1 MIEHPARYVEN
12 GGRCFNILAMEML
25 TRSLPQNIEAE
36 QAVLG
41 AILIESTSIN
51 QVMEVLTPEDFYKD
65 AHRKIYSAMID
76 LDRENKPIDL
86 LTLFD
91 HLRNNGNQLEEVG
104 ASSYLTYLTELV
116 PATENVNY
124 YAQLVR
130 EKAIIRNLVMAA
142 TDIAHRGHDGNIDI
156 DEFIDRAEH
165 TILDIAQNKIKPS
178 FYDSKYLASA
188 ALDIIE
194 SLHARKELVSGVPSG
209 FERLDYMTTGLQPSD
224 LIIVAARPGLGKTS
238 FCLDIASNAALHAGK
253 CVGIFSLEMT
263 KEQLMLR
270 LLSMK
275 AIVSYSHIR
284 SGYIKD
290 EELEGLV
297 KAADDF
303 SRARIYIDDTPA
315 ITVLEIR
322 AKARRQKR
330 DKGLDLIIVDYLQLM
345 RGSRRSESRE
355 REIAE
360 ISGSLKALAK
370 ELNVPVIAV
379 SQLSR
384 QTESRADRRPQLADL
399 RESGAIE
406 QDADLVM
413 FIHRADAYKRGDEER
428 DGLAELIIAKQRNG
442 PVGTVKLTFLD
453 SSRGVPTFK
462 DRDETY
468 DDDYA

>member
-1 MIEHPARYVEN
+1 
-12 GGRCFNILAMEML
+12 MEML
-25 TRSLPQNIEAE
+25 SRSLPQNIEAE

-51 QVMEVLTPEDFYKD
+51 QVMEVLTPDDFYKD
-65 AHRKIYSAMID
+65 AHKIIYGAMIE

-91 HLRNNGNQLEEVG
+91 HLKNNGNQLEDVG

-116 PATENVNY
+116 PATENVTY

-130 EKAIIRNLVMAA
+130 EKAIIRNLVTAA
-142 TDIAHRGHDGNIDI
+142 TDIAHRGQDGGIDI

-178 FYDSKYLASA
+178 FYDSRHLASA

-194 SLHARKELVSGVPSG
+194 TLHARKELVSGVPTG
-209 FERLDYMTTGLQPSD
+209 FERLDYMTSGLQPSD
-224 LIIVAARPGLGKTS
+224 LVIVAARPGLGKTS
-238 FCLDIASNAALHAGK
+238 FCLDIASNAALHADK
-253 CVGIFSLEMT
+253 SVGIFSLEMT

-270 LLSMK
+270 MLSMK
-275 AIVSYSHIR
+275 ALVSYSNIR

-290 EELEGLV
+290 EDLERLV
-297 KAADDF
+297 KAAEEF
-303 SRARIYIDDTPA
+303 SHAKLYIDDTPA
-315 ITVLEIR
+315 ISVLEIR

-345 RGSRRSESRE
+345 RGTRRTETRE

-370 ELNVPVIAV
+370 ELRVPVIAV

-384 QTESRADRRPQLADL
+384 QTEARSDRRPQLADL

-406 QDADLVM
+406 QDADLVL
-413 FIHRADAYKRGDEER
+413 FIHRADAYRKTPEEK
-428 DGLAELIIAKQRNG
+428 DGIAELIIGKQRNG
-442 PVGTVKLTFLD
+442 PTGTVKLTFLD

-462 DRDETY
+462 DLSDEY
-468 DDDYA
+468 VDDFE